1 MIKRLASTA
10 LVVLVFTI
18 GVITIMS
25 AVIWGIDNS
34 GIANSF
40 LQENLPGLAVPKL
53 F

>member
-10 LVVLVFTI
+10 LIVLIFAV
-18 GVITIMS
+18 GVMAIMS
-25 AVIWGIDNS
+25 AAIWGIDNS
-34 GIANSF
+34 GIVNSF

>member
-1 MIKRLASTA
+1 MIECLASIA
-10 LVVLVFTI
+10 LVVLVFAV
-18 GVITIMS
+18 GVMTIMS

-34 GIANSF
+34 GIVNSF